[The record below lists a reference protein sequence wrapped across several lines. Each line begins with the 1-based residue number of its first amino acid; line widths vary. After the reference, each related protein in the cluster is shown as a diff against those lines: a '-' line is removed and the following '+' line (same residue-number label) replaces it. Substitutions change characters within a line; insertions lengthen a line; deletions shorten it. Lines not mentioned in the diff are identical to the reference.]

1 LLFLALVVGWV
12 LHERGPESLTVL
24 APDAPSAPAAPAAPA
39 AAPAALPREA
49 LPPIE
54 APPPSR
60 HVRPAPE
67 ASGLRLATQAEREQL
82 RPQLTRE
89 LQLLDGHVALLES
102 KAPGVR
108 TPALV
113 LTQERRAWRR
123 AVAAEVDSGR
133 LFLRTGAIP
142 LEVLEDW
149 RSRDG
154 EVALLDDG
162 ELRGVVFLDPKIHAA
177 WGHLRAEVQA
187 ADLKSPGNF
196 GRAMQPFA
204 QGGAR

>member
-1 LLFLALVVGWV
+1 V
-12 LHERGPESLTVL
+12 
-24 APDAPSAPAAPAAPA
+24 PAAPAASAPVALAAVPA
-39 AAPAALPREA
+39 SLRRET

-54 APPPSR
+54 AQPQTR
-60 HVRPAPE
+60 HVRPALE
-67 ASGLRLATQAEREQL
+67 ASGLRMATHAERERL

-89 LQLLDGHVALLES
+89 LELLDGHVALLES
-102 KAPGVR
+102 KTPGVR

-113 LTQERRAWRR
+113 LTQAQRARRR

-149 RSRDG
+149 RSRGG
-154 EVALLDDG
+154 EAALLDDG

-177 WGHLRAEVQA
+177 WGHLRAEAQA
-187 ADLKSPGNF
+187 PDIKSPGNF
-196 GRAMQPFA
+196 GREMQPFA
-204 QGGAR
+204 QGGVR